1 MASWHR
7 SAPRALQIADGQI
20 VVHRRCGNF
29 GGRARVGVGFGL
41 AQNTAP
47 QPQQTLTPAQK
58 VLLAGQVALL
68 PQGGAVHGHA
78 HIGRVVRQADEQIIS
93 QRAPPLGIGPQ
104 QVLRR
109 KHPGRAVGE
118 LGVQLFLAA
127 GQGVQQA
134 RRRGVDTH
142 RVGAAVHA
150 VHQRGAQ
157 HSQPHALHAGQ
168 HQLGDQVGTGGQCG
182 QRHAA
187 AQRLTVQLK
196 QPRLDGQTLSPGRAA
211 FQKRILAAVAAVAL
225 HRTHGQNAP
234 WASRASG
241 T

>member
-1 MASWHR
+1 M
-7 SAPRALQIADGQI
+7 G
-20 VVHRRCGNF
+20 
-29 GGRARVGVGFGL
+29 RVG
-41 AQNTAP
+41 
-47 QPQQTLTPAQK
+47 
-58 VLLAGQVALL
+58 
-68 PQGGAVHGHA
+68 
-78 HIGRVVRQADEQIIS
+78 RQADEQIIS

-104 QVLRR
+104 QILRR

-142 RVGAAVHA
+142 RVGAAVHT

-168 HQLGDQVGTGGQCG
+168 HQLRDQVGTGGQCG

-196 QPRLDGQTLSPGRAA
+196 QPRLDGQSLSPGRAA

-225 HRTHGQNAP
+225 HRTHSQNAP
-234 WASRASG
+234 VGIPRQWHIAVAPDGYKVECAVLRYRFQQAFTAHQCVLHGGLCDGVQCSQAAPHG
-241 T
+241 LPGVFGQPGLVLGKNGAA